1 MEDASLH
8 VGDHYADDQYN
19 LNFSK
24 REGKNMEHGKE
35 VHQKTVT
42 LDRPLKKIRSPAAIS
57 NHHQTYPRTPMCSPS
72 SRFVF
77 PFAVDHEPQAITRS
91 RQIGVTTQSPAGFH
105 STSSIPSENHHM
117 ISFGPEH
124 DHQELLQ
131 DWKDTLAL
139 SPRGRSATT
148 VMMNR
153 LGLVLPHNLP
163 VSPPKIYRGVRQRHW
178 GKWVAEIRLPRN
190 RKRLWLGTFDTAEEA
205 ALAYDRE
212 AFRLRGE
219 NARLN
224 FPHLFP
230 GSEAAC
236 QMEAPEVSGTSSL
249 SSSCIATETSKLNKF
264 QMPNKQGVVVPSTN
278 GNKTSIITEYTEKGF
293 EYKSSFDESRSED
306 IILADN
312 QAGRISIPPE
322 QGLQGF
328 SDPIMWGRSMTEVLT
343 TAIQGGSSGFP
354 IPSSPMWENI
364 TMTDLLQQSDGYCL
378 TENSCAV
385 LDVQMPSIP

>member
-1 MEDASLH
+1 MEDASLPE
-8 VGDHYADDQYN
+8 GDHYADDRDN

-24 REGKNMEHGKE
+24 REGTCERSSPKDSYIGQASQEDPKPRSNFQSSSNIPKNTH
-35 VHQKTVT
+35 
-42 LDRPLKKIRSPAAIS
+42 A
-57 NHHQTYPRTPMCSPS
+57 
-72 SRFVF
+72 F
-77 PFAVDHEPQAITRS
+77 
-91 RQIGVTTQSPAGFH
+91 
-105 STSSIPSENHHM
+105 SI
-117 ISFGPEH
+117 FK
-124 DHQELLQ
+124 ELLQ

-139 SPRGRSATT
+139 SPGGRSAATAT
-148 VMMNR
+148 A
-153 LGLVLPHNLP
+153 L
-163 VSPPKIYRGVRQRHW
+163 

-224 FPHLFP
+224 FPHLFR

-236 QMEAPEVSGTSSL
+236 QMEAQEVSGTSSL
-249 SSSCIATETSKLNKF
+249 SSSSIANETSKLNKF

-293 EYKSSFDESRSED
+293 EYKSSFHESRSED
-306 IILADN
+306 IILAADN
-312 QAGRISIPPE
+312 QAGRMSIPPE

-343 TAIQGGSSGFP
+343 TTIQGSSSGFP

-364 TMTDLLQQSDGYCL
+364 TMADLLQQSDGYCL